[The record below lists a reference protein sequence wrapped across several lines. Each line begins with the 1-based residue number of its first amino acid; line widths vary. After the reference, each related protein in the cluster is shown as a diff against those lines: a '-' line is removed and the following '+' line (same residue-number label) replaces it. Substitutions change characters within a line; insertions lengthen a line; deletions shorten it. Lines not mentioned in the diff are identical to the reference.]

1 MASGSALTTTNHPS
15 IHPSIGLSG
24 VGPRGSKLSM
34 LFQISLSPV
43 FQLLLEDSE
52 VFPGQMR
59 YVIPPTSSGSTP
71 RVSFEL
77 DMPGKTSKGGRP
89 EGILNRCANHLSWL
103 PSTQRSSCSPPT
115 SLRRSELFTQSLRLS
130 LKLIRAACK
139 KKLCLLAVLPLHH
152 KGSVQYPHYRNALR
166 QTYIFH

>member
-1 MASGSALTTTNHPS
+1 
-15 IHPSIGLSG
+15 
-24 VGPRGSKLSM
+24 M

-43 FQLLLEDSE
+43 FQLLLEDPE

-139 KKLCLLAVLPLHH
+139 KSFASWLCSLFTT
-152 KGSVQYPHYRNALR
+152 KVQYNIRITEMHYAKLISF
-166 QTYIFH
+166 TELIVIKHGI